1 MNKIYC
7 YNEKTGEYIGERV
20 AQRNPRGTVGGADE
34 FLMPRYATKICPPV
48 AGTRETAVF
57 DGAEWRL
64 VPDFRGCVYWEKT
77 TQERREIPDLGTEPE
92 GSWTDLEPQDAAA
105 VWTGKGWEIPLEE
118 LRRRKI
124 DEIRACADAA
134 AAQLKSYYS
143 QAEFETWARQE
154 AGARALR
161 AEMEAAGPDAEFVRS
176 MAAAR
181 GVSVAVMVD
190 KILAAVARSVVPGAE
205 IVGMQQRLEDLVLT
219 AASADDLAGIVWP
232 DIDFYKSVIKNN

>member
-1 MNKIYC
+1 MNKIYF

-48 AGTRETAVF
+48 AGTHETAVF
-57 DGAEWRL
+57 DGTGWRL
-64 VPDFRGCVYWEKT
+64 EPDYRGCVYWDKIT
-77 TQERREIPDLGTEPE
+77 RERREIAALGSEPE
-92 GSWTDLEPQDAAA
+92 ATWTDMEPLDAAA
-105 VWTGKGWEIPLEE
+105 VWSGNGWEVPLEE

-134 AAQLKSYYS
+134 ADQLKRSYS

-161 AEMEAAGPDAEFVRS
+161 ADMDDAGPDAEFVRS
-176 MAAAR
+176 MAVVR
-181 GVSVAVMVD
+181 GVPVAVMVE
-190 KILAAVARSVVPGAE
+190 KILAAVARAVVPGAK
-205 IVGMQQRLEDLVLT
+205 IVGMQQRLEDLALA
-219 AASADDLAGIVWP
+219 AASADELAEIVWLE
-232 DIDFYKSVIKNN
+232 IDF